1 MYIIIV
7 IPVAIG
13 AYAHVYNYIAYV
25 AIGAYTHV
33 YNYSNTCCNRCIYTC
48 I

>member
-13 AYAHVYNYIAYV
+13 AY
-25 AIGAYTHV
+25 THV
-33 YNYSNTCCNRCIYTC
+33 YNNSNTCCSIELVATVCCIAF
-48 I
+48 